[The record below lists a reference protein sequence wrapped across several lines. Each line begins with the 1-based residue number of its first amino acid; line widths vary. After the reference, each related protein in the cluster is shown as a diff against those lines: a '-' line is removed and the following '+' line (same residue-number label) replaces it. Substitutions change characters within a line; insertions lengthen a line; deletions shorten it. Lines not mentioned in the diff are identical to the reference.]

1 MRRIALVAL
10 AAAGLALTAQANQP
24 LETAKAEYREQPRR
38 HLLDGVVEAV
48 HQSTISAQTKGQI
61 EEILFDVDDFVEKG
75 QVIIR
80 LKSKEQQAG
89 LNEAQAAVT
98 EAAARLE
105 EARQEQERMAK
116 IYAKKLVARAALDRA
131 DAALKAAV
139 ARHAAAKAALAKS
152 QEQMEYTLV
161 RAPYAGIVTERHV
174 EVGEIA
180 NPGQK
185 LMTGISLDQLRVN
198 VDVPQSLIEAVRE
211 HRKGSIQLPDDSWID
226 AEKLTIF
233 PYAHHGSNTFK
244 VRLDL
249 PAGTP
254 HLFPGMYVKCA
265 FTVGSHKAL
274 LIPQQAV
281 VYRGEVTGAYVLA
294 PDGRITLRY
303 LRIGQTG
310 ADGMVEILAG
320 LKEGEQV
327 ALDPIAAGTL
337 RKTQP
342 AEQAHE

>member
-10 AAAGLALTAQANQP
+10 AAAGLAFAAQANPP

-80 LKSKEQQAG
+80 LKSREQQAG

-98 EAAARLE
+98 EAAARLL

-116 IYAKKLVARAALDRA
+116 IYAKKLVARAALDKA
-131 DAALKAAV
+131 DAALKAAIAHHDA
-139 ARHAAAKAALAKS
+139 ARAALAKA
-152 QEQMEYTLV
+152 QEQVEYTLV
-161 RAPYAGIVTERHV
+161 RAPYSGIVTERHV
-174 EVGEIA
+174 HEGEIA

-198 VDVPQSLIEAVRE
+198 VDIPQSLIQAVRE
-211 HRKGSIQLPDDSWID
+211 QHKGSIQLPDGSWIE
-226 AEKLTIF
+226 AKKLTIS

-265 FTVGSHKAL
+265 FVVGSRKAL

-281 VYRGEVTGAYVLA
+281 VHRGEVTGAYVAA
-294 PDGRITLRY
+294 PDGRISLRY
-303 LRIGQTG
+303 LRVGQPNT
-310 ADGMVEILAG
+310 DGMIEVLAG
-320 LKEGEQV
+320 LDAGERV
-327 ALDPIAAGTL
+327 ALDPIAAGTRL
-337 RKTQP
+337 KAQP
-342 AEQAHE
+342 VEQPHG